1 MISTLIS
8 KEQANYEWIDVFEP
22 SVADLEILK
31 EKYNL
36 NQASIKDS
44 LEPEHLPKIEEFEN
58 YTFIILRLVSSTFKD
73 NSDNIGEIT
82 DRLTIFYG
90 SDFVITL
97 HKKNVDF
104 IHKIKLLDFKSSKLK
119 DSRHLATHLSTA
131 AIATFEKLLPKIS
144 IKLDEYEEAV
154 FLTRQKKLVLKH
166 VYFIKR
172 QIDVVRKVI
181 ILYKEIVDHFH
192 SSPKRDIYSRDLKDL
207 FLRANTLYD
216 NLSENTSQL
225 LNIYFNI
232 SSNHTNEIMR
242 ILTIFSVFFMPITFV
257 AGVYGMNFKNMP
269 ELEWYY
275 GYPIAIGIMLGT
287 SIAIYYWF
295 KRKGW
300 L

>member
-1 MISTLIS
+1 M
-8 KEQANYEWIDVFEP
+8 
-22 SVADLEILK
+22 
-31 EKYNL
+31 
-36 NQASIKDS
+36 
-44 LEPEHLPKIEEFEN
+44 
-58 YTFIILRLVSSTFKD
+58 
-73 NSDNIGEIT
+73 
-82 DRLTIFYG
+82 
-90 SDFVITL
+90 
-97 HKKNVDF
+97 
-104 IHKIKLLDFKSSKLK
+104 KLLDFRSTKLSDTK
-119 DSRHLATHLSTA
+119 HLANHITTA
-131 AIATFEKLLPKIS
+131 ALATFEKILPKIS
-144 IKLDEYEEAV
+144 TKLDEYEESV
-154 FLTRQKKLVLKH
+154 FLARQKKLVLKH

-181 ILYKEIVDHFH
+181 ILYKEIVEHFH
-192 SSPKRDIYSRDLKDL
+192 ANQKRNVYSRDLKDL
-207 FLRANTLYD
+207 FLRTNTLYD

-275 GYPIAIGIMLGT
+275 GYPLAIAIMLGI
-287 SIAIYYWF
+287 SLAIYYWF